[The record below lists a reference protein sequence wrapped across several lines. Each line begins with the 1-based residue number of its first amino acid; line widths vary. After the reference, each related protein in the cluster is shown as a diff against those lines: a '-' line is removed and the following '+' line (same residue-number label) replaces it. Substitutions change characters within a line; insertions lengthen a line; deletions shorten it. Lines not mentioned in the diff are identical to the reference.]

1 MKYGQIFSYRLELN
15 SKEEYIE
22 KWVNPYAESIAKVK
36 GLISKVWMSNH
47 EDLYS
52 SFYLWET
59 KEDMD
64 NFMNSSMIAEV
75 AQLPFLKDLN
85 IVSIPV
91 VIEASEITRGV

>member
-22 KWVNPYAESIAKVK
+22 KWVNPYAETLAKAK

-59 KEDMD
+59 KLD
-64 NFMNSSMIAEV
+64 FI
-75 AQLPFLKDLN
+75 PFRQK
-85 IVSIPV
+85 
-91 VIEASEITRGV
+91 RQ